1 MKWYTLKLNNLI
13 PHKSLS
19 SRTAAKRKRRGRG
32 TASGLGKTSG
42 RGHKGL
48 GSRSGGGVRPG
59 FEGGQMPLQKRV
71 PKYGFFSRKGRFTEE
86 IRLSSLIKLEKE
98 EIDMEIL
105 KKEDLINHN
114 TYTVK
119 VIKDTETCPKLNLKG
134 IKATSSV
141 KNLIE
146 GAGGRICLL
155 YTSPSP
161 RDRSLSRMPSS
172 A

>member
-48 GSRSGGGVRPG
+48 GSRSGGGVRAG

-71 PKYGFFSRKGRFTEE
+71 PKYGFFSRKGRFSEE
-86 IRLSSLIKLEKE
+86 VRLSTLINLGKD
-98 EIDMEIL
+98 EIDINVL
-105 KKEDLINHN
+105 KQEDLINQN
-114 TYTVK
+114 TFKVK
-119 VIKDTETCPKLNLKG
+119 VIKDTETCPKLSLKG
-134 IKATSSV
+134 IKTTSSV
-141 KNLIE
+141 KDLIE
-146 GAGGRICLL
+146 GAGGKIEV
-155 YTSPSP
+155 
-161 RDRSLSRMPSS
+161 
-172 A
+172 

>member
-48 GSRSGGGVRPG
+48 GSRSGGGVRAG

-71 PKYGFFSRKGRFTEE
+71 PKYGFFSRKGRFSEE
-86 IRLSSLIKLEKE
+86 VRLSTLINLGKD
-98 EIDMEIL
+98 EIDINVL
-105 KKEDLINHN
+105 KQEDLINQS
-114 TYTVK
+114 TFKVK

-134 IKATSSV
+134 IKTTSSV

-146 GAGGRICLL
+146 GAGGKIEV
-155 YTSPSP
+155 
-161 RDRSLSRMPSS
+161 
-172 A
+172 